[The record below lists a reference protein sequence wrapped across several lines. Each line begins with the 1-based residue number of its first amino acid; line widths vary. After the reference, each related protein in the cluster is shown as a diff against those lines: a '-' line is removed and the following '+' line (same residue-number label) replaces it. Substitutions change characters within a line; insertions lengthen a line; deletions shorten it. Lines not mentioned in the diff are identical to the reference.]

1 MISGIFYEYRNE
13 LAILYQFYESLR
25 NRILSIFKNYYR
37 YGVFAL
43 GNSSYPSFC
52 GFGTWLDDALGD
64 LSGTRLTKIAYGD
77 ELGDRD
83 LEFRN
88 WSQNAYKAALL
99 ESNLDVGFEAIRKT
113 VKPEDIITK
122 WVPVPSRL
130 SSNKAEVI
138 CKGNFIA
145 FHKSRGSA
153 YNSI

>member
-1 MISGIFYEYRNE
+1 MKMSQQSNDSQKYKG
-13 LAILYQFYESLR
+13 LR
-25 NRILSIFKNYYR
+25 NRIQSFFLNYIR

-99 ESNLDVGFEAIRKT
+99 ESNLDVGFEAVRKT
-113 VKPEDIITK
+113 VKPEDVITK

-138 CKGNFIA
+138 CKGIFKPFLWKRKA
-145 FHKSRGSA
+145 
-153 YNSI
+153 NSS

>member
-1 MISGIFYEYRNE
+1 MS
-13 LAILYQFYESLR
+13 QF
-25 NRILSIFKNYYR
+25 NDFR

-43 GNSSYPSFC
+43 GNSSYPSYC

-88 WSQNAYKAALL
+88 WSQNAYRSALL
-99 ESNLDVGFEAIRKT
+99 ESNLDLGFEALRQT
-113 VKPEDIITK
+113 VASENIVTK

-130 SSNKAEVI
+130 SSNKAEVVS
-138 CKGNFIA
+138 KGKFCYYLDGNNIYHQIFSEKNAITVL
-145 FHKSRGSA
+145 
-153 YNSI
+153 YN